1 VRNGVTAL
9 AQNLAQNTDP
19 LLLNPQVITT
29 AAWFVALVIGVGLP
43 MGHRAKAPGR
53 PLGLL
58 DRVMRGVSWVQV
70 WVPMGIAVGVVT
82 VGNPVNPVLTVAV
95 GGLATVVCVLS
106 RLRARKVGRYERRWH
121 MLLVETVGNLGALVG
136 VARDDTGLLLSGTVG
151 VLLTAVAVVIMQVT
165 STMLLRWPIPQVWS
179 VAHSGSVLANGTA
192 LAYLFL
198 LQPSTVGA
206 WASIVVSLTAMVTV
220 AVHLGTDNWTLW
232 WSRVVSA
239 RNFRKH
245 DPRYAEAWLHD
256 EVREPTG
263 MALPHTMA
271 ELAVYDLRGDFR
283 QKQWPP
289 TAHAIAAGKDWLAT
303 AEHLITIAQPH
314 VRSDDVARARAHC
327 AFSRGQVLEAAADWE
342 AAVAGYRAAATGYDE
357 AGLPEIAALARL
369 FRARLLAE
377 RLDRGAEAAAE
388 RTTIAADTKLL
399 APVRRWAGANV
410 HNPADDQRYS
420 DMAMRAG
427 LPGNP
432 GRAAPPWLPLVTA
445 APPGAPAEEHEISRT
460 RYPGTGPAQ
469 RMIDRGT
476 SLFRR
481 GRHTEGA
488 QELRAAAA
496 LLENNS
502 QQLTA
507 MGVLAELARLQTPT
521 DPRAAFETL
530 NEALRL
536 QERFRDEV
544 VDEQLR
550 LQVNGW
556 FETLHSHQIGLLTAA
571 AGATGQQ
578 RPSIA
583 AFDLAERSRSRLLLE
598 QLGTTHLRSEH
609 VPDQLVR
616 RERDGMAEIER
627 QRSEMKAVG
636 QRVAALAA
644 VRAARTR
651 LSATWWD
658 MAAVE
663 VRGAEYVQLRRGDP
677 LTFADL
683 DPMLGQ
689 ALLAEYH
696 VTEDAVVL
704 LLVRSGA
711 TEPVVVR
718 VPMRRTALARIVGAS
733 FNDVRSAD
741 PDDWRALSP
750 LVEPLVQHSTP
761 GQVIWV
767 VPHDQLHGVPL
778 HAIEIG
784 GVPLA
789 ERNPTCYTPSAAVMR
804 YCQAKRRPGAS
815 RSVVLADSRADR
827 PLAHSRAQ
835 SRLVASMLGDAKLLV
850 GEQASISCMT
860 SAVKEDVS
868 VLHIACHGEF
878 DAERPAQSRVLL
890 ANKDADG
897 ALTAEKILEMSLP
910 ADLVTLSA
918 CQSGVAH
925 RREGDELFGLPR
937 ALIYAG
943 ASAVLVSLWPVD
955 EVATGL
961 LMYSFYLARK
971 TGAGKAEALRRA
983 QLALRTSTCADVI
996 EYCTM
1001 VGGDERT
1008 VARSMAEIKFR
1019 AGDFTAAADAYTR
1032 LLDSASGDDHGL
1044 VAAHARATLASRGT
1058 TVRPDY
1064 TRRMYAHPHHWA
1076 GFVLIGD
1083 WR

>member
-1 VRNGVTAL
+1 MTAL
-9 AQNLAQNTDP
+9 AQNLVQNADP

-29 AAWFVALVIGVGLP
+29 AAWFVVLALVIGVGLP
-43 MGHRAKAPGR
+43 KGRRAKAPGK

-58 DRVMRGVSWVQV
+58 ERGVRGVSWVQM

-82 VGNPVNPVLTVAV
+82 VGSPVNSVLTMVV
-95 GGLATVVCVLS
+95 GGLATLVCVLS
-106 RLRARKVGRYERRWH
+106 RLRTRKVGHYERRWH
-121 MLLVETVGNLGALVG
+121 LMLETVGNLGVLVA
-136 VARDDTGLLLSGTVG
+136 VARIDTGLLPSGTVE
-151 VLLTAVAVVIMQVT
+151 VLLTAGAVVIMQVS
-165 STMLLRWPIPQVWS
+165 STTLLRRPIPQAWS
-179 VAHSGSVLANGTA
+179 VAHPVSVFANGTV
-192 LAYLFL
+192 LAYSFL
-198 LQPSTVGA
+198 HQPSMVDA

-220 AVHLGTDNWTLW
+220 AVHLGTDDWTLW
-232 WSRVVSA
+232 WSRVESA
-239 RNFRKH
+239 RKFRKH

-289 TAHAIAAGKDWLAT
+289 TADAIAAGKDWLAT

-314 VRSDDVARARAHC
+314 VGSDDVARARAHC

-342 AAVAGYRAAATGYDE
+342 AAVAAYRAAATGYDE
-357 AGLPEIAALARL
+357 AGLPAIAALAWL

-388 RTTIAADTKLL
+388 RTAIAADAELVV
-399 APVRRWAGANV
+399 PIRRWAGANV

-420 DMAMRAG
+420 GMAMRAG
-427 LPGNP
+427 LPGSP
-432 GRAAPPWLPLVTA
+432 GRATPPWLPLVTA
-445 APPGAPAEEHEISRT
+445 APPGAPADEHEISRT

-476 SLFRR
+476 RLFRR
-481 GRHTEGA
+481 GRHAEGA
-488 QELRAAAA
+488 RELRAAAA
-496 LLENNS
+496 LLEKNS

-507 MGVLAELARLQTPT
+507 MGVLAELARLQTPIG
-521 DPRAAFETL
+521 PHAAFETL

-544 VDEQLR
+544 VDEQLHM
-550 LQVNGW
+550 QVNGW

-571 AGATGQQ
+571 GSATGQPH
-578 RPSIA
+578 PSIA

-598 QLGTTHLRSEH
+598 QLGTMDLRTEH
-609 VPDQLVR
+609 IPDQLVR

-627 QRSEMKAVG
+627 HRSEMKAVG
-636 QRVAALAA
+636 QRVTALAA

-651 LSATWWD
+651 LSATWRD
-658 MAAVE
+658 MAAIGA
-663 VRGAEYVQLRRGDP
+663 RGAEYVQLRRGDP

-683 DPMLGQ
+683 GPVLGQ

-711 TEPVVVR
+711 TEPTVVR

-741 PDDWRALSP
+741 PDDWQALSP
-750 LVEPLVQHSTP
+750 LVAPLVQHSTP

-778 HAIEIG
+778 HAIEVD
-784 GVPLA
+784 GVPLV

-804 YCQAKRRPGAS
+804 YCQAKRQAAAS

-835 SRLVASMLGDAKLLV
+835 SRLIASMLGDATWLV
-850 GEQASISCMT
+850 GKQASIAGIR
-860 SAVKEDVS
+860 SAVKKGVS

-890 ANKDADG
+890 ADTNADG
-897 ALTAEKILEMSLP
+897 ALTAEKILGMSLP

-925 RREGDELFGLPR
+925 RRKGDELFGLPR

-971 TGAGKAEALRRA
+971 AGAGKAEALRTA
-983 QLALRTSTCADVI
+983 QLAVRTATCAGVI

-1008 VARSMAEIKFR
+1008 VARSVADIRFR
-1019 AGDFTAAADAYTR
+1019 AGDFTAAADEYTR
-1032 LLDSASGDDHGL
+1032 LLGSASSDDHGL
-1044 VAAHARATLASRGT
+1044 FAAHARATLASRGT
-1058 TVRPDY
+1058 AVQLDY
-1064 TRRMYAHPHHWA
+1064 TRRVYAHPHHWA